1 MTFNETR
8 GKILEHRGT
17 LKQFGVCRI
26 GFFGSYVHGQQRA
39 DSDIDLLVIFDKG
52 QKTIDNYMHLYD
64 YVESLFEQKV
74 DLLTPEGISR
84 YIRPYVEKE
93 AVYEAL

>member
-1 MTFNETR
+1 
-8 GKILEHRGT
+8 
-17 LKQFGVCRI
+17 
-26 GFFGSYVHGQQRA
+26 
-39 DSDIDLLVIFDKG
+39 
-52 QKTIDNYMHLYD
+52 MHLYD
-64 YVESLFEQKV
+64 YIESLFEQKV